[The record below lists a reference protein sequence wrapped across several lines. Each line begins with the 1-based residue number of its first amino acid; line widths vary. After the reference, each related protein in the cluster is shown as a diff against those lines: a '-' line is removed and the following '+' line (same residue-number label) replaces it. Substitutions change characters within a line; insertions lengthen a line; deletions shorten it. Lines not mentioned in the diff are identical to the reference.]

1 MNPRSFAGI
10 GKFLYGVAYEA
21 VRRKLPV
28 TDPQHL
34 GDPAAVIDRTGLT
47 LVTGATGFVGA
58 AVTRTLAAA
67 GLPLRLMHR
76 HDSDLSNISEVP
88 GERVVANLTDH
99 ESLARAVAGCRYVFH
114 VAADYRLWVPNPASM
129 RRTNVDGTISLLRAA
144 GDAGVSRIVYTSS
157 VAALGL
163 TTDGSPADEATPHGP
178 KDHVGPYKLSKYEA
192 EISVRRMAAKG
203 LDVVIV
209 NPSAPVGPGDI
220 KPTPTGQLVLDAAR
234 GHMPAYV
241 ETGMN
246 IVHVDDVARGHLLA
260 LAYGQTGE
268 GYILGGENL
277 MLSEICRLIAQLAGR
292 APPRVKLPITPLMP
306 VASLLEA
313 WARVSGKQPLM
324 TRDMLAMARRR
335 MFYTSAKAEQCLGY
349 QPRPAGRAFEDA
361 LVDFC
366 RRGKLASIA
375 YHPLTTTGGT
385 R

>member
-1 MNPRSFAGI
+1 M
-10 GKFLYGVAYEA
+10 
-21 VRRKLPV
+21 
-28 TDPQHL
+28 TDLRHP

-47 LVTGATGFVGA
+47 LITGATGFVGA
-58 AVTRTLAAA
+58 AVARTLAAA

-76 HDSDLSNISEVP
+76 RDSDLSNISDVP
-88 GERVVANLTDH
+88 GERVVANLTDQ

-114 VAADYRLWVPNPASM
+114 VAADYRLWVPDPASM
-129 RRTNVDGTISLLRAA
+129 RRTNIDGTISLLRTA

-163 TTDGSPADEATPHGP
+163 TTDGSPADETTPHGP

-192 EISVRRMAAKG
+192 EIAVRRMAAKG

-292 APPRVKLPITPLMP
+292 APPRVKLPITPLIP

-324 TRDMLAMARRR
+324 TRDMLTMARRR

-349 QPRPAGRAFEDA
+349 QPRPARRAFEDA

-375 YHPLTTTGGT
+375 YHPLTTTGAI